1 MKERER
7 DLLFMLGAKADFQ
20 NTQTTS
26 ANGRGGVD
34 AKCTTTPAAELH
46 SVLIDPLILIDGNI
60 YCRFQAIKK
69 PLLRRRLS
77 VVSIDP
83 QK

>member
-26 ANGRGGVD
+26 PVD
-34 AKCTTTPAAELH
+34 AKCTTTPALAAFP
-46 SVLIDPLILIDGNI
+46 IN
-60 YCRFQAIKK
+60 
-69 PLLRRRLS
+69 
-77 VVSIDP
+77 
-83 QK
+83 